1 MNDQEIAM
9 RAVSARLRS
18 IRKARGWSLLD
29 VERESQGR
37 LKAVVLGS
45 YERGSRTLSVPRAID
60 IAHIY
65 QIPVSTLFT
74 EKSESLTQGE
84 IRIVLDVRTIS
95 RRIELVANQNTP
107 HLIAVA
113 KFIRKIMQNRHD
125 WNGEVISLREGDL
138 TLLSLLTD
146 IESNELRS
154 VLEEERALLMKQP
167 TAK

>member
-84 IRIVLDVRTIS
+84 IRIVLDVRAIS